1 LSIVGLV
8 CASKAVPMI
17 CPSCGLL
24 NPPLV
29 KACVGCR
36 GALSSSQLSKPIDLD
51 SVLEKKRRT
60 GRGSNSDV
68 AVSSSPQ
75 APTSKDTRQKQ
86 VHIHDGEKEESRTF
100 LKNFLDQDFVKTERP
115 KLSMPTGSSSHQE
128 RPLVQRIPVNLKHFS
143 GKSLN
148 TRSYV
153 DPTTPLQT
161 IKGTADIPDVT
172 RRHAPPLAKKKQRI
186 EIDLNQ
192 PGLPFDIPE
201 ATATSWTDPIRQ
213 DLRSAILWDRGNAAI
228 IDAFFILGCCL
239 IFTLIVVFVPDF
251 QFLPRSAL
259 LGLGT
264 AFLTISLAYL
274 FLFTLLSAQTL
285 GMEYTELT
293 VVRFDGEAPSLGD
306 VTVRTFG
313 YCIST
318 GCFGLGFLWAFFDP
332 EGLTWHDRIS
342 KTLVVQTRT
351 LSNN

>member
-1 LSIVGLV
+1 
-8 CASKAVPMI
+8 MI

-36 GALSSSQLSKPIDLD
+36 GALNSSQLSKPIDPD
-51 SVLEKKRRT
+51 SVLEKRRGV
-60 GRGSNSDV
+60 GRGPNSDV
-68 AVSSSPQ
+68 SVSSSPQ

-86 VHIHDGEKEESRTF
+86 VRIHDGEKEGSRTF
-100 LKNFLDQDFVKTERP
+100 LENFLDRDFVKTGRP
-115 KLSMPTGSSSHQE
+115 KFSMPTGSSSHQQG
-128 RPLVQRIPVNLKHFS
+128 PLVQRIPVNLKHFS
-143 GKSLN
+143 GTALN
-148 TRSYV
+148 ARSDV
-153 DPTTPLQT
+153 DPNTPLQT
-161 IKGTADIPDVT
+161 IKGTAAIPDVT
-172 RRHAPPLAKKKQRI
+172 RRQTPLLSKKKQRI

-201 ATATSWTDPIRQ
+201 AAAVSWTDPIRR
-213 DLRSAILWDRGNAAI
+213 DLRSAIVWDRGNAAI

-239 IFTLIVVFVPDF
+239 IFTLIVVFVPNF

-285 GMEYTELT
+285 GMEYTGLT

-306 VTVRTFG
+306 VGLRTFG
-313 YCIST
+313 YCMST

-342 KTLVVQTRT
+342 KTLVVETRT
-351 LSNN
+351 VSNN